1 MRLLNKAAH
10 HRRAL
15 VHGSRTDDHTSYA
28 ELSRQVLRLEAETLA
43 RADILE
49 KAKLLAAIRME
60 QEGLEKEL
68 NTVLKNR
75 VLSIFPSVCS

>member
-1 MRLLNKAAH
+1 M
-10 HRRAL
+10 
-15 VHGSRTDDHTSYA
+15 
-28 ELSRQVLRLEAETLA
+28 LRLEAETLA